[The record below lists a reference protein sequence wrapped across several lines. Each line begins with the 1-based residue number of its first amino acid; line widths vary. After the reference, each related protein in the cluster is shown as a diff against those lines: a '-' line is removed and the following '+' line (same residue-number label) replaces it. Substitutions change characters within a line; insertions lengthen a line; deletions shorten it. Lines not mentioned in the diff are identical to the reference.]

1 MGKRRNNRKES
12 EKGRGKE
19 GRGKEC
25 KTHSWPINAG
35 LNRICMRVAN
45 CPLLL
50 KKNDPIRG
58 VKIPV
63 EEFFSIQQ
71 NIHLY
76 TRYTID
82 KLALIRTIYVCN
94 QSIWSQCAK

>member
-35 LNRICMRVAN
+35 LNRICMQVAN

-71 NIHLY
+71 NIYLY
-76 TRYTID
+76 TRYTIE

-94 QSIWSQCAK
+94 HSIWSQCAK